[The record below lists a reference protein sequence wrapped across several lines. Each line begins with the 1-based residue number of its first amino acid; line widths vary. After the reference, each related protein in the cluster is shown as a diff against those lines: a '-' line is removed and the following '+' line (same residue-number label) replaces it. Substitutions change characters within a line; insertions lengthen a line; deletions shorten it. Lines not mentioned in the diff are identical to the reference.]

1 MLSCIWEEVIR
12 GLISRY
18 YAGSWLLEFY
28 KFDFT
33 AQLIS
38 INTHT
43 LLDSFAHSSIA
54 KDRIHSN
61 WSKPRGL
68 HYRLTEGWRSRL
80 SAKLLRTPLS
90 SWTYSAC
97 ATKRKR
103 AVTATADCKTTLCLA
118 HPMPAEQ
125 MPTSAAFPSMSSL
138 TQWMSELCS
147 TLNSASRDSGD
158 CSSNPLASTPQE
170 GMWERICGMCWVL
183 CLRMPPQI

>member
-1 MLSCIWEEVIR
+1 MLSCIWEEVIQ

-103 AVTATADCKTTLCLA
+103 AVTATADCENHTV
-118 HPMPAEQ
+118 
-125 MPTSAAFPSMSSL
+125 SS
-138 TQWMSELCS
+138 TPH
-147 TLNSASRDSGD
+147 ASRADAHKRCVSLHVKSHTMDEWTLFHPELSFKGFWG
-158 CSSNPLASTPQE
+158 L
-170 GMWERICGMCWVL
+170 
-183 CLRMPPQI
+183 